1 MNFSQSFYNDNE
13 QTNYETAYTIL
24 RKKEFE
30 KGDLDFTANRLP
42 GLSYCNRIR

>member
-24 RKKEFE
+24 RRKEFE
-30 KGDLDFTANRLP
+30 KGGGGGG
-42 GLSYCNRIR
+42 GLRFYCK